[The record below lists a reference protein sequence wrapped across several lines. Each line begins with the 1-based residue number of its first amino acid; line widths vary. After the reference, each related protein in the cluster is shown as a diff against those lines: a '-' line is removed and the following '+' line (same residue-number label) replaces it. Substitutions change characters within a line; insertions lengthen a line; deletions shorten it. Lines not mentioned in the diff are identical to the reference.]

1 VVIAIDVDKNFSLD
15 EGRAQCRRIQAVK
28 NRRKKRLRSFR
39 ILPEWD
45 CHIAALA
52 ASVSKKA
59 RFGGFSFYLGMGFP
73 SGRYKR
79 SAGLRE
85 SERPF
90 KSLPED

>member
-1 VVIAIDVDKNFSLD
+1 V
-15 EGRAQCRRIQAVK
+15 AQIRRIQAAR

-52 ASVSKKA
+52 VSVSKKA

-73 SGRYKR
+73 SAICKR
-79 SAGLRE
+79 SAGIRE

-90 KSLPED
+90 KSLPEYLRHGKRDTTCKCCF